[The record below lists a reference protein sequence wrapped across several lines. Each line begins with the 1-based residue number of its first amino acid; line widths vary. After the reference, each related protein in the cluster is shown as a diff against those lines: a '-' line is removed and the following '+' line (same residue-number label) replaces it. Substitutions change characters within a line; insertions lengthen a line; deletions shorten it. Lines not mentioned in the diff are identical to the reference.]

1 MREIILDTETTGLDP
16 KQGHRIVEIGCIEL
30 INKVKTGN
38 FFHTYINPERNMPKE
53 ASDIHGITEEFLED
67 KPLFSSIATG
77 FLEFILDSAL
87 IIHNAKF
94 DLKFLNS
101 EFEKINLAP
110 ITKNTI
116 VDTLALARKK
126 FPGSPSS
133 LDALCRKFSVD
144 TSKRTKHGA
153 LLDAELLAEVYID
166 LTDSR
171 QSTLLI
177 DNQQKIVQELQPY
190 ISSSSRL
197 KRVFTPSN
205 DEVALH
211 KELLKKI
218 KLPIWEEEA

>member
-38 FFHTYINPERNMPKE
+38 FFHTYINPERNIPKE
-53 ASDIHGITEEFLED
+53 ASEIHGITEEFLED
-67 KPLFSSIATG
+67 KPVFALIAES
-77 FLEFILDSAL
+77 FLEFILDSTL

-101 EFEKINLAP
+101 EFEKINFAP
-110 ITKNTI
+110 IANNAI
-116 VDTLALARKK
+116 IDTLSLARKK

-133 LDALCRKFSVD
+133 LDALCKKFSVD

-171 QSTLLI
+171 QSALLI
-177 DNQQKIVQELQPY
+177 DNKQKIKQETQ
-190 ISSSSRL
+190 IHMTSFRL

-205 DEVALH
+205 DEIALH
-211 KELLKKI
+211 QELLKKI
-218 KLPIWEEEA
+218 KAPIWEEGR